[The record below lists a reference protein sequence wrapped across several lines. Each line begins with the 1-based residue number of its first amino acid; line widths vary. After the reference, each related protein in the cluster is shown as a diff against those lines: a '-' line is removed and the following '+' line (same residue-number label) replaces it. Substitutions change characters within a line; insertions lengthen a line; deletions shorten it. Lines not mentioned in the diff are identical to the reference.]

1 MTALLRT
8 AAVTKSFGG
17 VQALNG
23 ATIEVEEG
31 SIAGLIGPNGSGKTT
46 LFNVITGYET
56 VDDGEVYLGDK
67 RITNAAPDKVFSA
80 GIGRTFQLTRVF
92 SRLTVMENM
101 IVAAQNAGGRLR
113 NPLARAGGP
122 ATRRRALELLE
133 FTGIVHHAGA
143 LAETLS
149 YGQRKLLELS
159 YVLMAEPAIVLLD
172 EPAGGVNLTL
182 ITMIADRIRELNQ
195 QGTTFLIVEH
205 NMDFVMGLCD
215 RVTVLDYGTAV
226 VSGPPGVV
234 RTDPR
239 VLDAYLGTA
248 EDDDDVPVS

>member
-1 MTALLRT
+1 
-8 AAVTKSFGG
+8 
-17 VQALNG
+17 
-23 ATIEVEEG
+23 
-31 SIAGLIGPNGSGKTT
+31 
-46 LFNVITGYET
+46 
-56 VDDGEVYLGDK
+56 
-67 RITNAAPDKVFSA
+67 
-80 GIGRTFQLTRVF
+80 
-92 SRLTVMENM
+92 
-101 IVAAQNAGGRLR
+101 
-113 NPLARAGGP
+113 
-122 ATRRRALELLE
+122 
-133 FTGIVHHAGA
+133 
-143 LAETLS
+143 
-149 YGQRKLLELS
+149 
-159 YVLMAEPAIVLLD
+159 VLMADPAIVLLD

-226 VSGPPGVV
+226 VSGPPDVV